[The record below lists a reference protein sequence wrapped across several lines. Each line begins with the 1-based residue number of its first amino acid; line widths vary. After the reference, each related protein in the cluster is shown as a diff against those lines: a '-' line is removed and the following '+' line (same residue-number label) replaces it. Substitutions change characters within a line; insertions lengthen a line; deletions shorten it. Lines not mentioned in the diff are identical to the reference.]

1 MQDIH
6 TRVFDW
12 EQKKGS
18 IILNGWTDASMLQ
31 WPPGYW
37 ADEFTVT
44 CKTQKVTVKFDP
56 ASGTAEWQ
64 KYTGWLQDGRV
75 VCVTVFND

>member
-6 TRVFDW
+6 ARVFDW

-37 ADEFTVT
+37 ADEFAVT
-44 CKTQKVTVKFDP
+44 GKTQKVTVKFDP
-56 ASGTAEWQ
+56 ASGTDEWQ
-64 KYTGWLQDGRV
+64 KYTG
-75 VCVTVFND
+75 